1 MINNTHCGGMNV
13 LSSAPTGTSAQ
24 VCSNFESPEATSLT
38 TTCLEVAE
46 QVQPGSCCQALVPAT
61 SCLICV
67 RELSCSFN
75 VRWISC
81 CHRIFSGPPTRPAAV
96 GPEYRRCGFNYIF
109 GRQRKQCPAT

>member
-81 CHRIFSGPPTRPAAV
+81 CHRIFSGGSSRT
-96 GPEYRRCGFNYIF
+96 GIRRCGFNYIF